1 MKKLIQKIEL
11 INSMIP
17 AVEIADE
24 IPVTYAGGTWPYY
37 VLIEPIEVKN
47 QFVTIRSAVSQN
59 SFIEG
64 KERYNMNKSSFFGD
78 ENCAKHLNYTLN
90 IILKSFKKVTK

>member
-17 AVEIADE
+17 AVNLADE
-24 IPVTYAGGTWPYY
+24 VPVTYAGGTWPYY

-47 QFVTIRSAVSQN
+47 QFVTIRSAINHN
-59 SFIEG
+59 SFIAS
-64 KERYNMNKSSFFGD
+64 KERYNVNKTSDFGD
-78 ENCAKHLNYTLN
+78 EFCAKHLNYVLN
-90 IILKSFKKVTK
+90 TILKSFKKVIK